1 MFFLPLFSKTL
12 ILSLTF
18 LFICQLVDAQQRAQ
32 VAAVG
37 FYNFENL
44 FDTEN
49 DPGIADEEFTP
60 NGRNRWTSARYQ
72 SKLQQL
78 EQVVS
83 ELGTELT
90 PDGLALLGVAEV
102 ENRQVLADFSQQAKV
117 RNRHY
122 RIIHYDSPD
131 RRGIDVALLYNPKYF
146 TPLYS
151 RAVPAELFES
161 NGDTVFTRDI
171 LYVSGLLLQ
180 DTLHLLVNHWPSR
193 RGGQKASEP
202 RRMAMAR
209 KNKQIS
215 DSLRARDPNANILV
229 MGDLNDDPVNRSV
242 KKVLEATNRPDQVD
256 PKGFF
261 NPMYDLFKQ
270 GIGTLAYRDAWS
282 LFDQILISPG
292 LLSGGDGLWY
302 YSMKIFNPPY
312 LQQQTGPFQGY
323 PLRTYGGGTYLG
335 GYSDHFPVYVY
346 LVRKMTNP

>member
-1 MFFLPLFSKTL
+1 MFFFHLSPKSL
-12 ILSLTF
+12 ILSLSF
-18 LFICQLVDAQQRAQ
+18 LLTCRFAPAQQRAQ

-44 FDTEN
+44 FDTED
-49 DPGIADEEFTP
+49 DPDKKDEEFTP
-60 NGRNRWTSARYQ
+60 DSRNRWTQVRYHT
-72 SKLQQL
+72 KLQQL
-78 EQVVS
+78 AQVVS

-102 ENRQVLADFSQQAKV
+102 ENRQVLADFALQPKV
-117 RNRHY
+117 RDRSY
-122 RIIHYDSPD
+122 QIIHYDSPD

-146 TPLYS
+146 TPLHS
-151 RAVPAELFES
+151 EAIPAELFES
-161 NGDTVFTRDI
+161 NGDTIYTRDI
-171 LYVSGLLLQ
+171 LYVSGILLQ

-202 RRMAMAR
+202 GRMAMAM
-209 KNKQIS
+209 KNKRLS
-215 DSLRARDPNANILV
+215 DSLRARNPEANILI

-242 KKVLEATNRPDQVD
+242 KKVLDATNRPDRVS

-282 LFDQILISPG
+282 LFDQILVSPG

-302 YSMKIFNPPY
+302 YSMEIFNPPY
-312 LQQQTGPFQGY
+312 LQQQTGDFQGY

-335 GYSDHFPVYVY
+335 GYSDHFPVYIY
-346 LVRKMTNP
+346 LIRKMTSP

>member
-1 MFFLPLFSKTL
+1 MFFLHLRPNIL
-12 ILSLTF
+12 ILSLF
-18 LFICQLVDAQQRAQ
+18 CLVLCALASAQERAQ
-32 VAAVG
+32 IAAVG

-44 FDTEN
+44 FDTED
-49 DPGIADEEFTP
+49 DPAIDDEEFTP
-60 NGRNRWTSARYQ
+60 DGRNRWTEIRYHT
-72 SKLQQL
+72 KLQQL
-78 EQVVS
+78 AQVVS

-102 ENRQVLADFSQQAKV
+102 ENRKVLADFSLEPKV
-117 RNRHY
+117 RDRNY
-122 RIIHYDSPD
+122 QIIHYDSPD

-146 TPLYS
+146 SPLHS
-151 RAVPAELFES
+151 EAIRVPLFEP
-161 NGDTVFTRDI
+161 NGDTIFTRDV
-171 LYVSGLLLQ
+171 LYVSGLFLE

-202 RRMAMAR
+202 RRIAAAM

-215 DSLRARDPNANILV
+215 DSLRTRNPQANILI

-242 KKVLEATNRPDQVD
+242 KKVLDATNRPDKLG

-292 LLSGGDGLWY
+292 LLSGEEGLWY
-302 YSMKIFNPPY
+302 YSAEIFNPPY
-312 LQQQTGPFQGY
+312 LQQQTGAFQGY

-346 LVRKMTNP
+346 LVRKMTSP